1 MVIVAYSLTV
11 EFSPRGPKTLKAVIS
26 FLVALP
32 SSPPESDPFTL
43 LQGKAQFWQ
52 SANVF
57 TIQNCCSSCVS
68 VPRSASRFLVKFKKG
83 AIPSFVG
90 CCVEVRLQRH
100 GFVQPPGI

>member
-1 MVIVAYSLTV
+1 MIFAYSLTV
-11 EFSPRGPKTLKAVIS
+11 EFSPVGPETLKAVFS
-26 FLVALP
+26 FLISLP
-32 SSPPESDPFTL
+32 SSPLENDPITL

-57 TIQNCCSSCVS
+57 TIQNCCSSCNS
-68 VPRSASRFLVKFKKG
+68 VPCSVNRFLVKFKKG